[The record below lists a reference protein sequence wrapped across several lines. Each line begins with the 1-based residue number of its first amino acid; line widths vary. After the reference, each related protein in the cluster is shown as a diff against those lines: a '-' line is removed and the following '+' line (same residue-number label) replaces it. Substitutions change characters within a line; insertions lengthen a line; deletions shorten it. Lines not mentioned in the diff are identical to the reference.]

1 MQVLY
6 MRHPYCRA
14 PRCRFAKGG
23 TMTDMTRDELA
34 RRIAETAILHGNFT
48 LRSGR
53 TSSYYIDK
61 YLFLTD
67 PEILGELGALIA
79 ARLPEGPRRLAGA
92 ELGGIPLV
100 SAASMASGLPC
111 VYVRNS
117 RKEYGT
123 GKQLEGR
130 LEPGESVVFV
140 EDVATTGGQAI
151 EAAKV
156 ISDEGGEVVAII
168 ATVDRQEGARQN
180 IEDAG
185 YRFDALFT
193 TTDLGIA

>member
-1 MQVLY
+1 M
-6 MRHPYCRA
+6 
-14 PRCRFAKGG
+14 
-23 TMTDMTRDELA
+23 DRDELA
-34 RRIAETAILHGNFT
+34 KQIAETAVLHGSFT

-67 PEILGELGALIA
+67 PRILTELGAMIA
-79 ARLPEGPRRLAGA
+79 ARLPEGTDRLAGA

-100 SAASMASGLPC
+100 SAASMAAGLPA
-111 VYVRNS
+111 VYVRNA

-123 GKQLEGR
+123 AKQLEGVV
-130 LEPGESVVFV
+130 EPDEKVVIV

-151 EAAKV
+151 EAARV
-156 ISDEGGEVVAII
+156 ISDQGAKIVLIL

-180 IEDAG
+180 IEGAG

-193 TTDLGIA
+193 TSDLGIET

>member
-1 MQVLY
+1 MDRNQL
-6 MRHPYCRA
+6 
-14 PRCRFAKGG
+14 AKQ
-23 TMTDMTRDELA
+23 
-34 RRIAETAILHGNFT
+34 IAETAVLRGSFT

-67 PEILGELGALIA
+67 PLILAELGAMIA
-79 ARLPEGPRRLAGA
+79 ARLPEGTQRLAGA

-100 SAASMASGLPC
+100 TAASMATGLPA
-111 VYVRNS
+111 VYVRNA

-123 GKQLEGR
+123 AKQLEGR
-130 LEPGESVVFV
+130 VEPGEKVVIV
-140 EDVATTGGQAI
+140 EDVATTGGQVI

-156 ISDEGGEVVAII
+156 IGAQGGDVVAII
-168 ATVDRQEGARQN
+168 ATVDRQEGAREN
-180 IEDAG
+180 VEGAG

-193 TTDLGIA
+193 TSDLGISDV